1 MDSHMDTM
9 NHPAGWTADRR
20 PTTENTTNACR
31 MVAEDLH
38 AGIPVAPA
46 HVVSALCEAADQLQ
60 RTQENPMTMAQIDR
74 DEFLTTKEVAAL
86 LGCSLRAVQ
95 LYCDQE
101 RLPHQL
107 TLGGH
112 RRIRRS
118 AVEQIVAE
126 LTRAGR
132 SPTKSKAEPEPSPQ
146 RGVLVNAMVTK
157 LELMKTINHWREQNN
172 LPPLQHDA
180 VGNPRFAS
188 DASIVQNFHD
198 GLRCALGL
206 LIEFEQ

>member
-1 MDSHMDTM
+1 
-9 NHPAGWTADRR
+9 
-20 PTTENTTNACR
+20 
-31 MVAEDLH
+31 
-38 AGIPVAPA
+38 
-46 HVVSALCEAADQLQ
+46 
-60 RTQENPMTMAQIDR
+60 MTMTQINR

-101 RLPHQL
+101 RLPYQL

-118 AVEQIVAE
+118 AVEQVVAE

-132 SPTKSKAEPEPSPQ
+132 PPTKTKPEPSPQ
-146 RGVLVNAMVTK
+146 RGVLVDAMLTK
-157 LELMKTINHWREQNN
+157 LELMKTINRWRKENN
-172 LPPLQHDA
+172 LPPLQHDDE
-180 VGNPRFAS
+180 GNPRFAC
-188 DASIVQNFHD
+188 DVSIVQSFHD

-206 LIEFEQ
+206 LIAFEQ